1 MKKYNILMK
10 KKIIL
15 LVSILLF
22 HKFSRKND
30 IDKNKRITRK
40 LEYTEEEKFFRR
52 HGMFTE

>member
-1 MKKYNILMK
+1 MKKNYFIGF
-10 KKIIL
+10 
-15 LVSILLF
+15 ILLF

>member
-1 MKKYNILMK
+1 MK

-15 LVSILLF
+15 LVFIYIFILFL
-22 HKFSRKND
+22 KFSRQND

-40 LEYTEEEKFFRR
+40 FEYTEEEKFFRR